1 MKTLLISKLGILF
14 SSIAFICFNTL
25 LIANEY
31 YFLLPLPLLLFIVYL
46 GLFRIDTLLLAIVFF
61 TPLSFNFEDLSI
73 GGIGFY
79 FPTEPLLLALMLV
92 FIGKSLL
99 NKYWKSSTHLNHP
112 LSIIIII
119 QLLWILITSIS
130 SEFPIISIK
139 FLLSRAWF
147 IFPIYFFHSRGVQE
161 LFLDMP
167 LCLQF
172 LSTFF

>member
-112 LSIIIII
+112 LSIH
-119 QLLWILITSIS
+119 LV
-130 SEFPIISIK
+130 
-139 FLLSRAWF
+139 
-147 IFPIYFFHSRGVQE
+147 IF
-161 LFLDMP
+161 
-167 LCLQF
+167 
-172 LSTFF
+172 